1 MCSYVSNSKSPR
13 RCTGGCTGWRGGGV
27 RAGVSGAMGARPWAG
42 LGLEST
48 RNPDCQFRWQYAH
61 RSSLAGALDIA
72 QTIIPN
78 PTFNGLLSAGSSR
91 FSGMSALTLFW
102 PTHETRR
109 EIKRESRS
117 LGGPSSSA
125 VGSFRPACY
134 RRGSASVAAA
144 SWRPARRGLGRAPAP
159 CEGRAC
165 LSHARTSTPTNF

>member
-1 MCSYVSNSKSPR
+1 MRYPPQLCSQHMLRRPLSRRKIMDGCDWSKYVGDLGTGGKSHR
-13 RCTGGCTGWRGGGV
+13 STSGYIADLSIRCTGGCTGWCGGGV

-125 VGSFRPACY
+125 VGS
-134 RRGSASVAAA
+134 
-144 SWRPARRGLGRAPAP
+144 LGQLR
-159 CEGRAC
+159 
-165 LSHARTSTPTNF
+165 